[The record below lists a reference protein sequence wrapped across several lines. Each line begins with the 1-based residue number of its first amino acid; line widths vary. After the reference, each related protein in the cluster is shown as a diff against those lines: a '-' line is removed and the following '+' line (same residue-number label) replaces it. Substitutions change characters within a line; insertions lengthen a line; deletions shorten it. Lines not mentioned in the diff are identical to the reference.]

1 VIQKYENQNPTG
13 KVNRGLFDIL
23 HHLKE
28 MDSFDFNKPGAVI
41 PHGFLLV
48 PAADH

>member
-1 VIQKYENQNPTG
+1 LYGT
-13 KVNRGLFDIL
+13 KVDIL

-28 MDSFDFNKPGAVI
+28 MDSFDFNKSWAVL
-41 PHGFLLV
+41 PHGFLLI